1 FPCADPDRAACRDRL
16 NAPASAEDFLMFR
29 LTGVFLALTASAFMQ
44 PVLAADPGKITVA
57 YFAEWP
63 TANQVAQAEKWY
75 DEELGVPFEW
85 RAFDTGVA
93 MAEAMIKGEVDI
105 AYSMGVVPFALA
117 VTDGAPIKAVG
128 VAVSYAENDNCVIYK
143 KEAID
148 RANAHEL
155 EGRKVGVPLN
165 TVTHYKMLKTLTFL
179 GVDVGKVDVVDMSPQ
194 AISDEFIK
202 GELAMGC
209 SWGGP
214 LRRMKGQGWELL
226 SAYEQE
232 RLGIRAFDIIAVT
245 EDFATENPELVTK
258 FLQVTDRAT
267 EHLADNADD
276 AQPVIAE
283 AAGLEL
289 KESNIVLSLFDFYM
303 RDEQLTERWMQGGV
317 QAFVKEVADFFEQQ
331 GQIESALDDYGAAV
345 DSSFYVEAE

>member
-1 FPCADPDRAACRDRL
+1 MKKR
-16 NAPASAEDFLMFR
+16 
-29 LTGVFLALTASAFMQ
+29 
-44 PVLAADPGKITVA
+44 LAAVCIAAAVFVTTLGQALAQDLTEITVA
-57 YFAEWP
+57 YFREWP

-75 DEELGVPFEW
+75 DEELGVTVNW
-85 RAFDTGVA
+85 RAFDTGVEMADA
-93 MAEAMIKGEVDI
+93 MVAGEVQI
-105 AYSMGVVPFALA
+105 SYSMGIVPFALA
-117 VTDGAPIKAVG
+117 VTAGAPIKAVG

-165 TVTHYKMLKTLTFL
+165 TVTHYKMLRSLEFL
-179 GVDVGKVDVVDMSPQ
+179 GVDVSKVDVVDMSPHKIGEVFLQ
-194 AISDEFIK
+194 

-232 RLGIRAFDIIAVT
+232 RIGIRAFDVIAVT
-245 EDFATENPELVTK
+245 DELAASHPDLVTK
-258 FLQVTDRAT
+258 FLAVTDRAT
-267 EHLADNADD
+267 EYLDDNPEEAR
-276 AQPVIAE
+276 PIIAE
-283 AAGLEL
+283 AAELDL

-303 RDEQLTERWMQGGV
+303 REDQLTENWLGGGV
-317 QAFVKEVADFFEQQ
+317 QTFVKEVADFFQKQ
-331 GQIESALDDYGAAV
+331 GKIDSALDDYSASV
-345 DSSFYVEAE
+345 DSGYYEKVE

>member
-1 FPCADPDRAACRDRL
+1 
-16 NAPASAEDFLMFR
+16 MTR
-29 LTGVFLALTASAFMQ
+29 LTRVIVLATAAIFATPS
-44 PVLAADPGKITVA
+44 LAADPEKITVA
-57 YFAEWP
+57 YFEEWP

-85 RAFDTGVA
+85 RAFETGVA
-93 MAEAMIKGEVDI
+93 MADAMVKGEVDI
-105 AYSMGVVPFALA
+105 AYSMGAVPFALA

-165 TVTHYKMLKTLTFL
+165 TVTHYKMLKTLSFL
-179 GVDVGKVDVVDMSPQ
+179 GVDVSKVDVVDMSPQ
-194 AISDEFIK
+194 KISEAFIE

-232 RLGIRAFDIIAVT
+232 RLGIRAFDVIAVT
-245 EDFATENPELVTK
+245 DALASGHPELVST
-258 FLQVTDRAT
+258 FLEVTDRAT
-267 EHLADNADD
+267 QHLADNPDE

-289 KESNIVLSLFDFYM
+289 KESNIVLSLFDFYT

-317 QAFVKEVADFFEQQ
+317 QTFVKEVADFFVEQ
-331 GQIESALDDYGAAV
+331 GEIESALDDYSAAI
-345 DSSFYVEAE
+345 DSSFYIQSE

>member
-1 FPCADPDRAACRDRL
+1 
-16 NAPASAEDFLMFR
+16 MFR
-29 LTGVFLALTASAFMQ
+29 LTRIIALAAVVFAPAAH
-44 PVLAADPGKITVA
+44 AADPENVRVA
-57 YFAEWP
+57 YFKEWP

-75 DEELGVPFEW
+75 DEATGVPFEW
-85 RAFDTGVA
+85 QAFETGVA
-93 MAEAMIKGEVDI
+93 MAEAMEAGEIDI

-117 VTDGAPIKAVG
+117 VTEGAAIKAVG

-165 TVTHYKMLKTLTFL
+165 TVTHYKMLKSLTFL
-179 GVDVGKVDVVDMSPQ
+179 GVDVSKVDVVDMSPQ
-194 AISDEFIK
+194 NISEAFVK

-226 SAYEQE
+226 SAHEQE
-232 RLGIRAFDIIAVT
+232 RLGIRAFDVIAVT
-245 EDFATENPELVTK
+245 DGFAREHPELVST
-258 FLQVTDRAT
+258 FLQVSDRAA
-267 EHLADNADD
+267 EHLADNPDEAE
-276 AQPVIAE
+276 PVIAE

-289 KESNIVLSLFDFYM
+289 KESSIVLSLFDFYS
-303 RDEQLTERWMQGGV
+303 RDDQLTESWMQGGV
-317 QAFVKEVADFFEQQ
+317 QTFVKEVADFFAEQ
-331 GQIESALDDYGAAV
+331 GEIESALDDYDAVV
-345 DSSFYVEAE
+345 DSSFYEQAE

>member
-1 FPCADPDRAACRDRL
+1 
-16 NAPASAEDFLMFR
+16 MFR
-29 LTGVFLALTASAFMQ
+29 LTRVIAASAMAVLAT
-44 PVLAADPGKITVA
+44 PVLAADPEKIRVA

-85 RAFDTGVA
+85 RAFETGVA
-93 MAEAMIKGEVDI
+93 MAEAMEAGEIDI
-105 AYSMGVVPFALA
+105 AFSMGVVPFALA
-117 VTDGAPIKAVG
+117 VTEGAAIKAVG

-165 TVTHYKMLKTLTFL
+165 TVTHYKMLKSLTFL
-179 GVDVGKVDVVDMSPQ
+179 GVDVSKVDVVDMSPQ
-194 AISDEFIK
+194 AISEAFVA

-214 LRRMKGQGWELL
+214 LRRMKAHGWELL

-232 RLGIRAFDIIAVT
+232 RIGIRAFDVIAVT
-245 EDFATENPELVTK
+245 DDFATEHPQLVTQ
-258 FLQVTDRAT
+258 FLEVTDVAT
-267 EHLADNADD
+267 EHLADDPEGAE
-276 AQPVIAE
+276 PMIAE
-283 AAGLEL
+283 AAGMDL
-289 KESNIVLSLFDFYM
+289 KQSNIVLSLFDFYT
-303 RDEQLTERWMQGGV
+303 RDDQLTERWMQGGV

-331 GQIESALDDYGAAV
+331 GDIESALDDYDAAV
-345 DSSFYVEAE
+345 DSSFYEGAQ

>member
-1 FPCADPDRAACRDRL
+1 MKRFAITIILLTTGLAA
-16 NAPASAEDFLMFR
+16 PGF
-29 LTGVFLALTASAFMQ
+29 
-44 PVLAADPGKITVA
+44 AADPEKITVA
-57 YFAEWP
+57 YFQEWP

-85 RAFDTGVA
+85 HAFETGVA
-93 MAEAMIKGEVDI
+93 MAEAMVRGEVDI

-155 EGRKVGVPLN
+155 EGRKVAVPLN
-165 TVTHYKMLKTLTFL
+165 TVTHYKMLKSLAFL
-179 GVDVGKVDVVDMSPQ
+179 GVDVSKVEVVDMSPQ
-194 AISDEFIK
+194 NISDAFIK

-214 LRRMKGQGWELL
+214 LRRMKGHGWELL
-226 SAYEQE
+226 SAHEQE
-232 RLGIRAFDIIAVT
+232 RLGIRAFDVIAVT
-245 EDFATENPELVTK
+245 DSFANEHPELVSK
-258 FLQVTDRAT
+258 FLKVTDRAT
-267 EHLADNADD
+267 QHLADNADD
-276 AQPVIAE
+276 AEPVIAKV
-283 AAGLEL
+283 AGLEL

-303 RDEQLTERWMQGGV
+303 RDEQLTEHWMRGGI

-331 GQIESALDDYGAAV
+331 GQIESTLDDYGAAV

>member
-1 FPCADPDRAACRDRL
+1 
-16 NAPASAEDFLMFR
+16 MTR
-29 LTGVFLALTASAFMQ
+29 LTSFSLI
-44 PVLAADPGKITVA
+44 LAAILAAVPSVAATPEKITVA
-57 YFAEWP
+57 YFKEWP
-63 TANQVAQAEKWY
+63 TANPVAQAKKWY

-85 RAFDTGVA
+85 REFDTGVA
-93 MAEAMIKGEVDI
+93 MAEAMIAGEVDI
-105 AYSMGVVPFALA
+105 AYSMGIVPFALA

-179 GVDVGKVDVVDMSPQ
+179 GVDVSKVDVVDMSPQ
-194 AISDEFIK
+194 KIGEAFIQ

-214 LRRMKGQGWELL
+214 LRRMKGHGWELL

-232 RLGIRAFDIIAVT
+232 RLGIHAFDVIAVT
-245 EDFATENPELVTK
+245 DSIAAEHPDLVTK
-258 FLQVTDRAT
+258 FLEVTDRAVVYLN
-267 EHLADNADD
+267 EHPDD
-276 AQPVIAE
+276 ARPVIAE
-283 AAGLEL
+283 AAGLDL
-289 KESNIVLSLFDFYM
+289 KESNIVLSLFDFYP
-303 RDEQLTERWMQGGV
+303 RPDQLTERWMLGGV
-317 QAFVKEVADFFEQQ
+317 QTFVEEVAEFFKQQ
-331 GQIESALDDYGAAV
+331 GQIDSVLDEYEASV
-345 DSSFYVEAE
+345 DPGFYEKMQ

>member
-1 FPCADPDRAACRDRL
+1 
-16 NAPASAEDFLMFR
+16 MTR
-29 LTGVFLALTASAFMQ
+29 LTGSIVLLVACAF
-44 PVLAADPGKITVA
+44 AAPAMAANPEKITVA

-63 TANQVAQAEKWY
+63 TANQVAQAKKWY
-75 DEELGVPFEW
+75 DETLSIPFEW
-85 RAFDTGVA
+85 RAFETGVA
-93 MAEAMIKGEVDI
+93 MAEAMVAGEVDI

-165 TVTHYKMLKTLTFL
+165 TVTHYKMLKSLTFL
-179 GVDVGKVDVVDMSPQ
+179 GVDVSKVEVIDMSPQ
-194 AISDEFIK
+194 KISEAFIA

-214 LRRMKGQGWELL
+214 LRRMKGHGWELL

-232 RLGIRAFDIIAVT
+232 RIGIRAFDIIAVT
-245 EDFATENPELVTK
+245 ERFATDYPDLVTM
-258 FLQVTDRAT
+258 FLRVTDRAV
-267 EHLADNADD
+267 EYLEDNPEE
-276 AQPVIAE
+276 AQRVIAE
-283 AAGLEL
+283 AAGLDL
-289 KESNIVLSLFDFYM
+289 KQSNIVLSLFDFYT
-303 RDEQLTERWMQGGV
+303 RDEQLTERWMLGGV
-317 QAFVKEVADFFEQQ
+317 QTFVKEVADFFEEQ
-331 GQIESALDDYGAAV
+331 GKIDQALDDYSDSV
-345 DSSFYVEAE
+345 DESFYERVQ

>member
-1 FPCADPDRAACRDRL
+1 
-16 NAPASAEDFLMFR
+16 MKT
-29 LTGVFLALTASAFMQ
+29 LTGAVLFSAAYLLAT
-44 PVLAADPGKITVA
+44 PTLAADPEKITVA

-85 RAFDTGVA
+85 RAFETGVA
-93 MAEAMIKGEVDI
+93 MAEAMVAGEIDI

-117 VTDGAPIKAVG
+117 VTEGAPIKAVG

-165 TVTHYKMLKTLTFL
+165 TVTHYKMLKSLTFL
-179 GVDVGKVDVVDMSPQ
+179 GVDVGKVNITDMSPQ
-194 AISDEFIK
+194 DVETSFVA

-214 LRRMKGQGWELL
+214 LRRMKGHGWELL

-232 RLGIRAFDIIAVT
+232 RIGIRAFDIIAVT
-245 EDFATENPELVTK
+245 DSFASEHPELIST
-258 FLQVTDRAT
+258 FLEVSDRAT
-267 EHLADNADD
+267 EHLADDPD
-276 AQPVIAE
+276 EAQPVIAE

-289 KESNIVLSLFDFYM
+289 KQSNIVLSLFDFYM
-303 RDEQLTERWMQGGV
+303 RDEQLTDRWLGGGV
-317 QAFVKEVADFFEQQ
+317 QTFIKEVADFFAEQ
-331 GQIESALDDYGAAV
+331 GEIDNALDDYGATV
-345 DSSFYVEAE
+345 DNGFYERVQ

>member
-1 FPCADPDRAACRDRL
+1 
-16 NAPASAEDFLMFR
+16 MFR
-29 LTGVFLALTASAFMQ
+29 LTSVVLALAAASLAT
-44 PVLAADPGKITVA
+44 PSLAADPEKITVA

-93 MAEAMIKGEVDI
+93 MAEAMVAGEVDI
-105 AYSMGVVPFALA
+105 AYSMGIVPFALA

-155 EGRKVGVPLN
+155 EGRKVAVPLN
-165 TVTHYKMLKTLTFL
+165 TVTHYKMLKSLTIL
-179 GVDVGKVDVVDMSPQ
+179 GVDVSKVDVVDMSPQ
-194 AISDEFIK
+194 DIEAPFAK

-214 LRRMKGQGWELL
+214 LRRMKGHGWELL
-226 SAYEQE
+226 SADEQE

-245 EDFATENPELVTK
+245 DAFAAEYPELVTK
-258 FLQVTDRAT
+258 FLEVTDRAAAYL
-267 EHLADNADD
+267 EDSSEE
-276 AQPVIAE
+276 AQPVIAK
-283 AAGLEL
+283 AAGLNL
-289 KESNIVLSLFDFYM
+289 KESNIVLSLFDFYT
-303 RDEQLTERWMQGGV
+303 RDEQLTEDWMQGGV
-317 QAFVKEVADFFEQQ
+317 QTFIKEVADFFKQQ
-331 GQIESALDDYGAAV
+331 GEIESALDDYGAAV
-345 DSSFYVEAE
+345 DSSFYENAE

>member
-1 FPCADPDRAACRDRL
+1 MTRL
-16 NAPASAEDFLMFR
+16 IRLIAASAITL
-29 LTGVFLALTASAFMQ
+29 LAT
-44 PVLAADPGKITVA
+44 PGLAADPEKIRVA
-57 YFAEWP
+57 YFPEWP

-75 DEELGVPFEW
+75 DQTLGVPFEW
-85 RAFDTGVA
+85 RAFETGVA
-93 MAEAMIKGEVDI
+93 MAEAMAAGEVDI

-117 VTDGAPIKAVG
+117 VTAGTPIKAVG

-179 GVDVGKVDVVDMSPQ
+179 GVDVSKVDIVDMAPQ
-194 AISDEFIK
+194 TISEAFIK

-214 LRRMKGQGWELL
+214 LRRMKGHGWELL

-232 RLGIRAFDIIAVT
+232 RLGIRAFDIVAVT
-245 EDFATENPELVTK
+245 EDFAKNHAELVTQ
-258 FLQVTDRAT
+258 FLEVTDRAV
-267 EHLADNADD
+267 EYLEDNPDE

-283 AAGLEL
+283 AAGLDL
-289 KESNIVLSLFDFYM
+289 KQSNIVLSLFDFYT
-303 RDEQLTERWMQGGV
+303 RNEQLTASWLQGGV
-317 QAFVKEVADFFEQQ
+317 QTFVKEVADFFAEQ
-331 GQIESALDDYGAAV
+331 GEIENALDDYSSAI
-345 DSSFYVEAE
+345 DSSFYARAE